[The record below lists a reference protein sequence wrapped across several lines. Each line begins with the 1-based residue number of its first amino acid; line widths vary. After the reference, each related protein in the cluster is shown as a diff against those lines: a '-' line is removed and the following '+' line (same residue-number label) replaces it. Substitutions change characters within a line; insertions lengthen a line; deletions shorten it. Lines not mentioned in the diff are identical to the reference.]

1 MPSNIEI
8 KAALKNRAAVE
19 DIAARLSDTPAE
31 IIYQHDVFFRCE
43 GARLKLRI
51 FSPTQG
57 ELIRYQ
63 RTDVSGTRRSL
74 YKIARTSDPQ
84 ALLAILTETLG
95 STGAVTKKRTLYRAG
110 QTRIHIDEVEGLGE
124 FLELE
129 VVLRAGQSEAAGTRI
144 ADALLAELGIEKG
157 ELIGGAYVDL
167 LRQRSGESAQT

>member
-8 KAALKNRAAVE
+8 KAALKNRDAVE
-19 DIAARLSDTPAE
+19 SVAARLSDSPPE

-51 FSPTQG
+51 FAPNQG
-57 ELIRYQ
+57 ELIRYE
-63 RTDVSGTRRSL
+63 RPDVSGTRRSR
-74 YKIARTSDPQ
+74 YKIARTADPQ

-129 VVLRAGQSEAAGTRI
+129 VVLRPQQSETEGAQI
-144 ADALLAELGIEKG
+144 ADGLLAELGIEKS

-167 LRQRSGESAQT
+167 LRQRARDSAQA